1 MLKSAVGGVFLAPF
15 LRHRRLEAQDAN
27 PKRLIIAF
35 TPDSHP
41 PEWWPEA
48 GADPTSFVLREPLA
62 DFEEIRDHLLF
73 VRKVDHTWSFD
84 NHHEAGIAQ
93 LFTGERFFDEAS
105 HYANG
110 PSVDQVLLDNTDIRG
125 GTPLRSVHLIAAD
138 RGGTD
143 KRKVTCYSG
152 PGQPIANQ
160 PDPAAAFR
168 DIFDGVNFG
177 APAEPDPG
185 ADLAAAARTRID
197 RQISEVNLD
206 EVRRI
211 QTFLGSRER
220 TKMEAHVEA
229 LYELQ
234 TRIDSLGGQG
244 PTEPVG
250 GVCEEV
256 DTSNVSRDDRN
267 AEAIIR
273 WAEVQAD
280 VLVNTFTC
288 DRARVAGYHLGMS
301 GGHHNGMWGLQGS
314 QNNNSWHDNV
324 AHISRLNDSIPTDMG
339 NVTTRDAFIRFD
351 RLFSGFIAYLAKK
364 LAAIPEG
371 DGSMLDNTLIYWG
384 VESGTN
390 HSHDPNDMQYLLI
403 GGRNMGF
410 QSGQLLDNG
419 VGSRFRDPAGGGRN
433 ASGESAHKLHTSVCH
448 GFGYMTEGFGIEPT
462 CGPYSGVL
470 G

>member
-1 MLKSAVGGVFLAPF
+1 
-15 LRHRRLEAQDAN
+15 
-27 PKRLIIAF
+27 
-35 TPDSHP
+35 
-41 PEWWPEA
+41 
-48 GADPTSFVLREPLA
+48 VLGEPLA

-73 VRKVDHTWSFD
+73 VRKVDHSWSFD

-93 LFTGERFFDEAS
+93 LFTGQQFYDDAS

-110 PSVDQVLLDNTDIRG
+110 ASIDQVLLDNTDLRG

-143 KRKVTCYSG
+143 KRHVTCYSG

-160 PDPAAAFR
+160 SDPAAAFR

-177 APAEPDPG
+177 DPVDPDPG
-185 ADLAAAARTRID
+185 QDAIGAARRRID
-197 RQISEVNLD
+197 RRITEVNLD
-206 EVRRI
+206 EVKRI
-211 QTFLGSRER
+211 QTFLGVRER

-234 TRIDSLGGQG
+234 TRIDAGDGGG
-244 PTEPVG
+244 DVNVG
-250 GVCEEV
+250 GVCAEI
-256 DTSNVSRDDRN
+256 DTSGVSRDDRN
-267 AEAIIR
+267 AEAITR
-273 WAEVQAD
+273 WAGVQAD

-288 DRARVAGYHLGMS
+288 DRARVGGYHLGMS

-314 QNNNSWHDNV
+314 LNNNSWHDNI
-324 AHISRLNDSIPTDMG
+324 AHISRLNDSIPTDLG
-339 NVTTRDAFIRFD
+339 NVTTRAAFIRFD
-351 RLFSGFIAYLAKK
+351 RMFSGFIATLAKK
-364 LAAIPEG
+364 LAATPEG
-371 DGSMLDNTLIYWG
+371 NGSMLDNTLIYWG

-419 VGSRFRDPAGGGRN
+419 IGARFRDPAGGGRN

-448 GFGYMTEGFGIEPT
+448 GFGYMTNGFGIEPDS
-462 CGPYSGVL
+462 GPYPGVL
-470 G
+470 A